1 MILNCVQTIPCSRW
15 WCTTFKQVCK
25 NVIGDNVKAGDKV
38 SVELEIDNESIK
50 TGPYYYATKAI
61 VGKPAQLKQLAT
73 FREKS
78 QDTHSFSKG
87 RE

>member
-1 MILNCVQTIPCSRW
+1 MLRMMVYNFQAKIALRGY
-15 WCTTFKQVCK
+15 QVCK
-25 NVIGDNVKAGDKV
+25 NVIGDNMKAGDKV
-38 SVELEIDNESIK
+38 SVELETDNESIK